1 MQIGDYIT
9 LQEDVQAKSAISGKP
24 IKAKKGDEAVILEQV
39 NEENMKVKFINGKMK
54 GKYMVLS
61 GRLESGID
69 IESLSII
76 ITEDIDPKIPLK
88 PQIEDWLNDLL

>member
-9 LQEDVQAKSAISGKP
+9 LQEDVQVKSALSGKP
-24 IKAKKGDEAVILEQV
+24 VEAKKGDEAVILEQV
-39 NEENMKVKFINGKMK
+39 NPENMKVKFISGKMK
-54 GKYMVLS
+54 GKYMVIP
-61 GRLESGID
+61 GKLESGVD

-76 ITEDIDPKIPLK
+76 ISEDIDPKMPLK